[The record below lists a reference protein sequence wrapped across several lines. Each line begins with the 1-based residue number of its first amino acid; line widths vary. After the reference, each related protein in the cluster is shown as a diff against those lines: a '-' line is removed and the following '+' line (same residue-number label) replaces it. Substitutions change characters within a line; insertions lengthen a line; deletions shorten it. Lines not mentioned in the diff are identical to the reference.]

1 MTGLVISLALLYAL
15 QVTFLTNLDISAVL
29 AVQSRPEIL
38 RTEDVPTWLLRL
50 QLQTEILRRDKRPVM
65 FDLPAGILRVVKY
78 WYERKPEQ
86 LQYQLP
92 DVVKIEDCH
101 ENSL

>member
-1 MTGLVISLALLYAL
+1 
-15 QVTFLTNLDISAVL
+15 
-29 AVQSRPEIL
+29 
-38 RTEDVPTWLLRL
+38 
-50 QLQTEILRRDKRPVM
+50 M

>member
-1 MTGLVISLALLYAL
+1 
-15 QVTFLTNLDISAVL
+15 
-29 AVQSRPEIL
+29 
-38 RTEDVPTWLLRL
+38 
-50 QLQTEILRRDKRPVM
+50 M
-65 FDLPAGILRVVKY
+65 FDLPAGILRVVKH